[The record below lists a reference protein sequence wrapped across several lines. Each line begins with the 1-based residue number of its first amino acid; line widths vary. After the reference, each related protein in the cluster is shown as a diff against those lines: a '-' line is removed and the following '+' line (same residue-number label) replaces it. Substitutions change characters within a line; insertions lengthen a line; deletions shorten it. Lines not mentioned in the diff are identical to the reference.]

1 MPELQWPLGYPLV
14 GLIITLVCFML
25 YRGLKKAGWL

>member
-1 MPELQWPLGYPLV
+1 MPELEWQLGYPLV
-14 GLIITLVCFML
+14 GLTIFTICFML